1 MNALATH
8 LFGALMIGIRYASLT
23 RCSVP
28 QLERVPMNLKAKTV
42 LVTGANGGVGSALV
56 KALLEKGA
64 AKIYAAARTVAAVQ
78 ELVQFNPERIV
89 AVPLDITSAASVA
102 AAAEQCVDVN
112 LLINN
117 AGINR
122 CVSLLG
128 RAGLE
133 AAREEME
140 VNFFG
145 TLAMCRAFAPLLEA
159 KGSGTIVNVCSIIGL
174 VNLPVNGTYCA
185 SKAAG
190 HSLLQG
196 MRAELAPRGIRV
208 VGVYPGPVDTKM
220 TAGQEMP
227 KATPVQVASAIL
239 TGLERDAEDIFPDP
253 MSQGVHEQLAKNA
266 KQVEKQFAAMIPA

>member
-1 MNALATH
+1 
-8 LFGALMIGIRYASLT
+8 
-23 RCSVP
+23 
-28 QLERVPMNLKAKTV
+28 MNLNGKTI
-42 LVTGANGGVGSALV
+42 LVTGANGGVGGALV
-56 KALLEKGA
+56 KALLDKGA
-64 AKIYAAARTVAAVQ
+64 AKIYAAARSTAAVK
-78 ELVQFNPERIV
+78 ELTRFNAERIV
-89 AVPLDITSAASVA
+89 ALRLDITSAASVA
-102 AAAEQCVDVN
+102 TAAEQCVDVN

-122 CVSLLG
+122 CVSLMG
-128 RAGLE
+128 FAGME

-145 TLAMCRAFAPLLEA
+145 TLAMCRAFTPILEA
-159 KGSGTIVNVCSIIGL
+159 NGSGTIVNVCSIIGL

-196 MRAELAPRGIRV
+196 VRAELAPRGIRV

-227 KATPVQVASAIL
+227 KATSDQVAAAIL
-239 TGLERDAEDIFPDP
+239 AGLEQGAEDIFPDP
-253 MSQGVHEQLAKNA
+253 MSQGVFEQLGKNA
-266 KQVEKQFAAMIPA
+266 KQVEKEFAAMIPA

>member
-1 MNALATH
+1 
-8 LFGALMIGIRYASLT
+8 
-23 RCSVP
+23 
-28 QLERVPMNLKAKTV
+28 MNLEGKIV
-42 LVTGANGGVGSALV
+42 LVTGANGGVGSALI
-56 KALLEKGA
+56 KALLDKGA
-64 AKIYAAARTVAAVQ
+64 AKVYAAARTIAAVK
-78 ELVQFNPERIV
+78 ELVQFNAERIK
-89 AVPLDITSAASVA
+89 ALRLDITSAASVA
-102 AAAEQCVDVN
+102 TVAEQCADVN

-122 CVSLLG
+122 CESLLG
-128 RAGLE
+128 LAGME

-145 TLAMCRAFAPLLEA
+145 TLAMCRAFAPILEA
-159 KGSGTIVNVCSIIGL
+159 NGSGTIVNVCSIIGL

-227 KATPVQVASAIL
+227 KATPDQIASAIL
-239 TGLERDAEDIFPDP
+239 EGLELDAEDIFPDP
-253 MSQGVHEQLAKNA
+253 MSQGVQEQLEKNA

>member
-1 MNALATH
+1 
-8 LFGALMIGIRYASLT
+8 
-23 RCSVP
+23 
-28 QLERVPMNLKAKTV
+28 MNLKGKTV

-64 AKIYAAARTVAAVQ
+64 AKVYAAARTVAAVQ
-78 ELVQFNPERIV
+78 ELLQLHVDKVV
-89 AVPLDITSAASVA
+89 ALRLDITSAASVA
-102 AAAEQCVDVN
+102 TAAEHCVDVDI
-112 LLINN
+112 LINN
-117 AGINR
+117 AGVNR
-122 CVSLLG
+122 CVSLMG
-128 RAGLE
+128 HAAVE

-145 TLAMCRAFAPLLEA
+145 TLAMCRAFAPILQA
-159 KGSGTIVNVCSIIGL
+159 NGSGAIVNVCSIIGL

-196 MRAELAPRGIRV
+196 MRAELAPRGVRV

-227 KATPVQVASAIL
+227 KATPDQVALAIL
-239 TGLERDAEDIFPDP
+239 DGLENDIEDIFPDP
-253 MSQGVHEQLAKNA
+253 MSLSVHEQLRKNA
-266 KQVEKQFAAMIPA
+266 KQVEKEFSAMIPAVN

>member
-1 MNALATH
+1 
-8 LFGALMIGIRYASLT
+8 
-23 RCSVP
+23 
-28 QLERVPMNLKAKTV
+28 MNLKAKTV